1 MATMPQLVNAM
12 ARAPGDIRML
22 LVLVFAVLFLFSG
35 TSLLQ
40 VPIIPVL
47 TRAVGDAKGFSI
59 ALIVPAICYATIVAF
74 GLYASW
80 SREATV

>member
-35 TSLLQ
+35 ISLLQ
-40 VPIIPVL
+40 VPIIPVV
-47 TRAVGDAKGFSI
+47 TKAVGDAERFSM
-59 ALIVPAICYATIVAF
+59 ALIVPAICYATIVNLSSKLSRQH
-74 GLYASW
+74 GL
-80 SREATV
+80 T